1 MKRFVCLGPHVDK
14 EKGIVTGLAMM
25 HDLFISIVKEHGLE
39 VKAISLN
46 GESKSA
52 NTKIAAPGMRRYL
65 DFVPILWKLF
75 CAFAA
80 KRNGV
85 FYFNPSTAKT
95 GFYRDVLVIRMAKL
109 FGYKVLMQQ
118 FGALF
123 ESFKN
128 SLSDRDQKML
138 VQNYNKADMIIV
150 EGEHARNQYPFI
162 KDQKRIK
169 VIKNGLPE
177 LNKNISKS
185 PKTYNPEQP
194 FNMFF
199 MNNMIESKGYVD
211 VLKAVDVLVN
221 VKKRNVTCTFAG
233 RFMELQGDE
242 YFKSAEEA
250 QRWFDTFVEQHN
262 LKGRVLY
269 YNSVFDKHKEE
280 QFRKAHV
287 FLLPSY
293 YLYEGQPTAVLEAL
307 SYGCVPVVTKYRLI
321 PDMVNEESGV
331 FVNAKSPENIVD
343 AIEHLMDAP
352 DKYDEMSRKGY
363 ERFNAE
369 FTQEAYAERILDAIK
384 TLD

>member
-1 MKRFVCLGPHVDK
+1 MKRIVCLGPHVDK
-14 EKGIVTGLAMM
+14 EKGFVTGLAMM
-25 HDLFISIVKEHGLE
+25 HDLFVSIVKEQGFE
-39 VKAISLN
+39 VKAISIN
-46 GESKSA
+46 GERKSA

-80 KRNGV
+80 KRKGV

-138 VQNYNKADMIIV
+138 VQTYNRADMIIV

-162 KDQKRIK
+162 QDQTIIK

-177 LNKNISKS
+177 LNKNITKT
-185 PKTYNPEQP
+185 PKTYTPETS

-211 VLKAVDVLVN
+211 VLKAVEVLVN
-221 VKKRNVTCTFAG
+221 EKKKNVTCTFAG

-242 YFKSAEEA
+242 YFKSAVEA
-250 QRWFDTFVEQHN
+250 KDWFFSFVEQHN
-262 LKGRVLY
+262 LKDRVFY
-269 YNSVFDKHKEE
+269 HNSVFDKQKEE

-321 PDMVNEESGV
+321 PDMVNEECGV
-331 FVNAKSPENIVD
+331 FVNAKSPDSIVN
-343 AIEHLMDAP
+343 AIEQLMGAP
-352 DKYDEMSRKGY
+352 NKYDELSRNSY

-369 FTQEAYAERILDAIK
+369 FTQEAYAERIIDAIK
-384 TLD
+384 TL